1 MTSTLEQAIRQHK
14 QGQLDRAKK
23 VYRAVLAEQ
32 PDNPDALHFLGL
44 LLHQKGDSA
53 SAIELI
59 LRSLRTC
66 PDYADAHKNLGNIH
80 QASGYSVEAEKCY
93 RRALEINGED
103 ADAWNGLCVALK
115 GQRRFAEAVAAG
127 QRAVAL
133 SGEIAASWFNLG
145 NALAKAAHV
154 EQAADAY
161 ARALELD
168 RTFVPAH
175 VELCHVLYRMDRSGK
190 GSAATA
196 QKRIEAYRAWLGADP
211 ENPIARF
218 MLAACE
224 GDGLAARAPDDF
236 VRELFDGFADS
247 FDQNLA
253 SLDYRVPKLIEQRV
267 RYSEALHGGQL
278 EVLDA
283 GCGTGLCGP
292 FLRGAAKR
300 LVGVDLSAGML
311 AKAVRRK
318 LYDELIE
325 AELGSYLN
333 ASRGA
338 FDLIVAADTLVYFG
352 DLHDILGGVANA
364 LRPAGRII
372 FSLEHMADDGAD
384 DGADDVRLNPS
395 GRYAHSRA
403 HVADCLADA
412 GLESALCAEEI
423 LRRESGQPV
432 QGLLIEARKPAE
444 AA

>member
-14 QGQLDRAKK
+14 QGQLDRAER

-32 PDNPDALHFLGL
+32 PDNPDALHFLGV

-80 QASGYSVEAEKCY
+80 QASGYSDEAEKCY
-93 RRALEINGED
+93 RRALEINGKD

-127 QRAVAL
+127 QRSVAL
-133 SGEIAASWFNLG
+133 SGGIAASWLNLG
-145 NALAKAAHV
+145 NALAKSAHF
-154 EQAADAY
+154 EQAAEAY

-168 RTFVPAH
+168 CRFVPAH

-196 QKRIEAYRAWLGADP
+196 QKRIEAYRAWLEAEP
-211 ENPIARF
+211 ESPIARF

-224 GDGLAARAPDDF
+224 GDLPAERAPDDF
-236 VRELFDGFADS
+236 VRKLFDGFADS

-253 SLDYRVPKLIEQRV
+253 SLDYCVPKLIEQRISYDDP
-267 RYSEALHGGQL
+267 RHDGQL

-300 LVGVDLSAGML
+300 LIGVDLSPGML
-311 AKAVRRK
+311 ARAAGRG

-333 ASRGA
+333 ASPGA
-338 FDLIVAADTLVYFG
+338 FDLVVAADTLVYFG
-352 DLHDILGGVANA
+352 ELQEILNGLVHALKPGG
-364 LRPAGRII
+364 RTI
-372 FSLEHMADDGAD
+372 FSLEHLEEDQAG
-384 DGADDVRLNPS
+384 GVRLNPS

-403 HVADCLADA
+403 HVADCLAGA
-412 GLESALCAEEI
+412 GLEIALCAEEI

-432 QGLLIEARKPAE
+432 HGLLIEARKPTETA
-444 AA
+444 